1 MRDFML
7 ISIVMAV
14 KNECV
19 YIESAIQ
26 SIRAQNFNNIE
37 IIVVDDGS
45 TDSTAEIVKSIA
57 SLDDRVFFEK
67 NPFSGKVSAFK
78 HGYGLAKGEYIALF
92 AGDDIMP
99 LGSLAKRVMDIKTMV
114 SPSVLMSKIQVLS
127 EDKKIDGILIPKK
140 KGQGNPSG
148 ASIMFDKEAA
158 KYLMDIPDS
167 LPNEDTWM
175 DFCLTYLPMLHVES
189 HDDVACLWRVHSGNS
204 ITIKDDYQTFNK
216 KFSKRMN
223 VIEEFSKKYQ
233 EILPGDRTSYLE
245 KLALA
250 EKYRRKGEWFN
261 ILFSKIKFAEKVRF
275 LAYSNK
281 YFYAVRKTIRA
292 I

>member
-1 MRDFML
+1 ML
-7 ISIVMAV
+7 ISVLMAV

-19 YIESAIQ
+19 HIESAIQ
-26 SIRAQNFNNIE
+26 SIQRQNVENIE
-37 IIVVDDGS
+37 IIVIDDGS
-45 TDSTAEIVKSIA
+45 TDSTVEIIKSIA
-57 SLDDRVFFEK
+57 LTDGRIIFDN
-67 NPFSGKVSAFK
+67 NPTSGKVSAFK
-78 HGYGLAKGEYIALF
+78 HGYRLAQGECIALF

-99 LGSLAKRVMDIKTMV
+99 LDSLAKRMNDMQNME
-114 SPSVLMSKIQVLS
+114 SPARLMSKIQVLS
-127 EDKKIDGILIPKK
+127 EDKRIDGILIPKR
-140 KGQGNPSG
+140 KGRGNPSG
-148 ASIMFDKEAA
+148 ASIMFDRAAA

-175 DFCLTYLPMLHVES
+175 DFCLTYLPMLHVKS

-223 VIEEFSKKYQ
+223 VIDEFLNKYK
-233 EILPGDRTSYLE
+233 EILPIDRIAYL
-245 KLALA
+245 KNLSCA
-250 EKYRRKGEWFN
+250 ENYRRKGDWLD
-261 ILFSKIKFAEKVRF
+261 ILFAKITLSDKLRF

-281 YFYAVRKTIRA
+281 YFYAMRKIIRS